1 MPRAPALFVVVGPF
15 VAALASSLLPLGC
28 AHTREDDPSIEE
40 VVSGDGDPT
49 LDALEQAF
57 LALRAGDHDDAR
69 AWLEDATATFDDLAL
84 EGTTLEKAFAAD
96 ARKPYRGRPH
106 ERVLASVVLAALDI
120 ERGRCDL
127 ALPSLKNAAWL
138 DARSDPQ
145 DTTDVAL
152 VHVLTLRCLMQR
164 NAAAGDVE
172 RARDDLRRALDIAGS
187 PGRAFELE
195 ALAAA
200 PDLALAFDGEGPEI
214 RAAGDAGERAIFV
227 PSSSTTT
234 SLTGRVEEAPI
245 AADAVVVQL
254 GDRPADATTGL
265 TVWSSTYQATT
276 VQGRPFE
283 EVLRERA
290 AFRRRSLNEGSR
302 LVHEGLRDVTTAVD
316 RGRSK
321 PVADRQTTL
330 AAILSGGAVA
340 TAGMGLAALGAAT
353 DARPDLRSVT
363 TLFERGVLLGER
375 PLAWMR
381 TDRGASSTSE
391 PVDAS
396 LFVPPAP
403 APAPRGRSLRDRAL
417 LATARGGAHDRGAG
431 AAAAAAGSVP
441 PLLPP

>member
-1 MPRAPALFVVVGPF
+1 MRRAPALFVVFGAF
-15 VAALASSLLPLGC
+15 GAALGSSLLASGC

-57 LALRAGDHDDAR
+57 LALRDGDHDDAR
-69 AWLEDATATFDDLAL
+69 AWLEDATAAFDDLAL

-96 ARKPYRGRPH
+96 ASKPYRGRPH

-152 VHVLTLRCLMQR
+152 VHVLSLRCLKQL
-164 NAAAGDVE
+164 NAAAVDVE
-172 RARDDLRRALDIAGS
+172 RARDDLRRALAVAGS

-195 ALAAA
+195 ALAVA
-200 PDLALAFDGEGPEI
+200 PDLALAFDGEGPEV
-214 RAAGDAGERAIFV
+214 RTAGDAGERAIFV
-227 PSSSTTT
+227 PASSTAA
-234 SLTGRVEEAPI
+234 SPTGRVEEARVP
-245 AADAVVVQL
+245 AGAVILQL
-254 GDRPADATTGL
+254 GTRRAVAATGL
-265 TVWSSTYQATT
+265 AVWSSTYQATT

-302 LVHEGLRDVTTAVD
+302 LVHEGLRGVTTAVD
-316 RGRSK
+316 RGRSA
-321 PVADRQTTL
+321 PGADRQTTL
-330 AAILSGGAVA
+330 AAVLSGGAVA

-353 DARPDLRSVT
+353 DARADLRSVT

-381 TDRGASSTSE
+381 TDRGASGTSE

-396 LFVPPAP
+396 LFVPPSP
-403 APAPRGRSLRDRAL
+403 APAARGRGLRDRAL
-417 LATARGGAHDRGAG
+417 FATARDLAHDRDADGAS
-431 AAAAAAGSVP
+431 AAAGSVP
-441 PLLPP
+441 PVLPP